1 MEGMQPGRYFV
12 TVLNE
17 PRSKYEKAHPIT
29 LNMNGGPRLGMSA
42 EEAKKLIKQLT
53 KAVEMAERRR

>member
-29 LNMNGGPRLGMSA
+29 LNVNGGPRLGMSV
-42 EEAKKLIKQLT
+42 EEAEALIPELQT
-53 KAVEMAERRR
+53 AIDIAKARR